1 MIVREIMNI
10 NVTRILIG
18 ATLRQAAE
26 VSAMSSAAD
35 LAVVDE
41 ANNFVGTLSEG
52 DLMRAALPSLSDA
65 MAGGGT
71 LSGGY
76 DLIEEKAQEIAGNPI
91 DPHRHP
97 RPDHALAE
105 RPGPQGGGADVG
117 QADPPIC
124 RWSRAASWW
133 APSPAPTSAAPCSV
147 DAARRPAVLDT
158 ARAGA

>member
-1 MIVREIMNI
+1 MIVRDIMNI
-10 NVTRILIG
+10 NVTRIPIG

-26 VSAMSSAAD
+26 ISAMSSAAD

-65 MAGGGT
+65 LAGGGT

-91 DPHRHP
+91 DPHVIRDPITLSPGDPVHKAA
-97 RPDHALAE
+97 ALMTAKQIRRLPVVE
-105 RPGPQGGGADVG
+105 GGKLVGTVARAD
-117 QADPPIC
+117 IC
-124 RWSRAASWW
+124 R
-133 APSPAPTSAAPCSV
+133 
-147 DAARRPAVLDT
+147 AVF
-158 ARAGA
+158 R